1 MISCWSSGWSLSC
14 SSVFT
19 MFPTDRGMC
28 CSFNKQMAEDMFNEG
43 KYRDDK
49 NMVPKLREFD
59 SHLFIVMER
68 FHATYSPSFFPTRDS
83 VTKLTNRDKETSFQ
97 SSQTPEW

>member
-1 MISCWSSGWSLSC
+1 
-14 SSVFT
+14 

-28 CSFNKQMAEDMFNEG
+28 CSFNKQRAEDMFNEG

-49 NMVPKLREFD
+49 KMVPKLREFD

-68 FHATYSPSFFPTRDS
+68 FHATYSPSFSPPGTLSRSSRTVTRRPAFR
-83 VTKLTNRDKETSFQ
+83 VLKPRNGE
-97 SSQTPEW
+97 